1 MAAGSSN
8 YWEGEWGLRAT
19 GTGRL
24 RVAGSSRGTA
34 RWGQGGTA
42 AGFPLP
48 ASGGRRR
55 PFAGGCGSPLGPVAM
70 RRRCLAEPRGGE
82 ALGPAVRGTAPRAGP
97 SRSGGTG
104 PVGVQPCP
112 PPPSSFQHRVLPHLR
127 GSPPPFFCG
136 VPFSG
141 VPEGNAPAPLES
153 TSWKRVPRR
162 RGVAVRVCDFFPPP
176 PFPVLARPVQIS
188 GSRRGSWRTSW
199 TWSWFPSANSAPAT
213 AAPETEGATGIGT
226 SPFRYVLNAACGTWF
241 LFKNCWML
249 VPPVAFRLS
258 FLRSWFQR
266 FLALVLVLMQYW
278 AISACESGRC
288 VGCRGASW
296 ESMCH

>member
-55 PFAGGCGSPLGPVAM
+55 PFAGGCGGPLGPVAM

-82 ALGPAVRGTAPRAGP
+82 ALGPAVRWTAPRAGP

-127 GSPPPFFCG
+127 GSPPPFSVGFLSQG
-136 VPFSG
+136 FPRGMRQLRSKAPRENAS
-141 VPEGNAPAPLES
+141 PEGVGSPCGFV
-153 TSWKRVPRR
+153 TSS
-162 RGVAVRVCDFFPPP
+162 PP
-176 PFPVLARPVQIS
+176 PFPCPRPPGADLRKQARQLENELDLKLVS
-188 GSRRGSWRTSW
+188 FSKLCTSYSSTRDGRRD
-199 TWSWFPSANSAPAT
+199 
-213 AAPETEGATGIGT
+213 
-226 SPFRYVLNAACGTWF
+226 RY
-241 LFKNCWML
+241 
-249 VPPVAFRLS
+249 R
-258 FLRSWFQR
+258 
-266 FLALVLVLMQYW
+266 Y
-278 AISACESGRC
+278 
-288 VGCRGASW
+288 
-296 ESMCH
+296 